1 MKNLTANQAN
11 GRNEVNDPSLE
22 SRVIKLEQQVRVM
35 ERILIMLVPS
45 LRAEHPPS
53 PTYESCLHLVTDP
66 SLVMRMEALKAKQ
79 ASASAN
85 DK

>member
-1 MKNLTANQAN
+1 MKNLTVNPVSA
-11 GRNEVNDPSLE
+11 RNEVNDPSLE
-22 SRVIKLEQQVRVM
+22 SRVIALEQQVKEM
-35 ERILIMLVPS
+35 AKILTMLVPS

-66 SLVMRMEALKAKQ
+66 SLVMPMAPLNLKQ
-79 ASASAN
+79 ASVSAN